1 MEDVCDLNLA
11 MSLICE
17 VKIPPHLTIIKI
29 MITMIN
35 STPNTFKY
43 RAYKAGNS
51 GTVYSSATTNH
62 DSNVYLC
69 F

>member
-1 MEDVCDLNLA
+1 
-11 MSLICE
+11 
-17 VKIPPHLTIIKI
+17 
-29 MITMIN
+29 MIN

-62 DSNVYLC
+62 VSNVYLC